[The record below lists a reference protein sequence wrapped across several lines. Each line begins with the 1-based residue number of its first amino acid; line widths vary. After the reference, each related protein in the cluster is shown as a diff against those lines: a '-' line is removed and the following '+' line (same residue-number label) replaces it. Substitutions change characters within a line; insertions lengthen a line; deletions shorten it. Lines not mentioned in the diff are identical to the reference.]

1 MSLLA
6 AEGPQILRK
15 LESVR
20 PVVGPARQ
28 KVIDYIL
35 EHAEDVIFLSIT
47 ELAGQAG
54 VSEATVVR
62 LFQEINYR
70 GYQDFKIKL
79 SRELSPDRQQ
89 LDHNIDEGDSPGAVL
104 RSLVNLSVETLRST
118 VQIVDDEAL
127 AKVVEVLA
135 KAHRIE
141 FLGMGGSGSVAGDAY
156 HKFLR
161 LGIPVNAVSDS
172 HDAAQVCAVLGP
184 DDVALFVSHSGTTK
198 DVLEAAQLAKEAG
211 ATVVAITRYGRSPLA
226 RIAHLTLH
234 TVSAETQYRSEA
246 ISSRIAQ
253 LVLIDT
259 LMVSLYLARLPDS
272 QLKLTKAR
280 EALGSKRL

>member
-1 MSLLA
+1 MSLPA

-28 KVIDYIL
+28 KVIDYVL
-35 EHAEDVIFLSIT
+35 EHAEEVIFLSIT
-47 ELAGQAG
+47 ELSAQAG

-62 LFQEINYR
+62 LFQEMNYR

-79 SRELSPDRQQ
+79 SRELTPDRQQ
-89 LDHNIDEGDSPGAVL
+89 LDHNIDEGDSPGQVL

-118 VQIVDDEAL
+118 VQIVDDESL
-127 AKVVEVLA
+127 AKVVEVLVEA
-135 KAHRIE
+135 NRIE
-141 FLGMGGSGSVAGDAY
+141 FLGMGGSGSVARDAY

-172 HDAAQVCAVLGP
+172 HDAAQVCAVLAP

-198 DVLEAAQLAKEAG
+198 DVLEAAQLAREAG

-234 TVSAETQYRSEA
+234 TVSAETEYRSEA

-259 LMVSLYLARLPDS
+259 LMVSLYLAKLPDS
-272 QLKLTKAR
+272 QLKLSRAR

>member
-1 MSLLA
+1 MTLPA
-6 AEGPQILRK
+6 AEGSQILRK

-28 KVIDYIL
+28 KVIDFVL
-35 EHAEDVIFLSIT
+35 EHADAVVFLSIT
-47 ELAGQAG
+47 ELAQQAD

-62 LFQEINYR
+62 IFQEMNYR

-79 SRELSPDRQQ
+79 SRELAPGRQQ
-89 LDHNIDEGDSPGAVL
+89 LDHNIDEGDTPGQVL
-104 RSLVNLSVETLRST
+104 HALVNLSVETLRST
-118 VQIVDDEAL
+118 MQIVDEEAL
-127 AKVVEVLA
+127 AKVVEVLGRA
-135 KAHRIE
+135 NRIE
-141 FLGMGGSGSVAGDAY
+141 FLGVGGSGTVARDAY

-161 LGIPVNAVSDS
+161 LGMSVGAVSDS

-184 DDVALFVSHSGTTK
+184 NDVALFVSHSGATK
-198 DVLEAAQLAKEAG
+198 DVLEAAQLAKDAG

-226 RIAHLTLH
+226 RIADITLH
-234 TVSAETQYRSEA
+234 TVSAETSYRSEA

-272 QLKLTKAR
+272 QLMLAKAR